1 MTYRVTVA
9 GAVRR
14 YIARLA
20 PKLQERII
28 SRIDD
33 LAANPYDHE
42 LSKPLKGQLRDK
54 RSSDL
59 HELRIIYEVD
69 DEIRVLAVIDIGP
82 RGDIYKR

>member
-33 LAANPYDHE
+33 LAANPYDRE
-42 LSKPLKGQLRDK
+42 VSKPLKGQLQDK

-59 HELRIIYEVD
+59 HDLRIIDEVD
-69 DEIRVLAVIDIGP
+69 DEIRVLAEIDVGP